1 MCFFRVP
8 CNTVFDN
15 QALVGFHFIKFLNIF
30 YSVWKPL
37 SLLYMLVCS
46 EKLKKR
52 LVYWR
57 KAINLFSVWEI
68 AEKTFAVLSFSN

>member
-52 LVYWR
+52 LVY
-57 KAINLFSVWEI
+57 
-68 AEKTFAVLSFSN
+68 